1 MTSTT
6 AMDNTDIK
14 RKMLTITHKDF
25 YKWIL
30 EKDTENAKRWS
41 ELDMTTV
48 DKYIPIEYEWCP
60 DKNTI
65 RFIIAYGENK
75 EFCVKKTYD
84 TDSVFAMWLTIVV
97 GFAEEYDK

>member
-1 MTSTT
+1 MTST

-41 ELDMTTV
+41 ELDMTAV

-84 TDSVFAMWLTIVV
+84 TDSVFALWLTIVV